1 MSKSR
6 EVEFD
11 LSDFSLEE
19 ILEHLDSNS
28 NELTKVQKN
37 KLKEIIDDVEE
48 DLTFRELCDDP
59 MYQAAT
65 SVSSLNNVMKM
76 EVIVANID
84 KYTYPQICE
93 LFEGKNDSFFMLPK
107 MKNIRITSRKPTPTV
122 VMIHQLSHPNTTGIF
137 PEPMITY
144 ERRHRFKTDDE

>member
-76 EVIVANID
+76 EVIHPKENVYNWRFADSIVAFAKRNNMKVRGHTLIWYNQTPNWIFKD
-84 KYTYPQICE
+84 VQT
-93 LFEGKNDSFFMLPK
+93 GKQVS
-107 MKNIRITSRKPTPTV
+107 
-122 VMIHQLSHPNTTGIF
+122 
-137 PEPMITY
+137 
-144 ERRHRFKTDDE
+144 